1 MMCYKGIQC
10 DGEIIKD
17 GKYVRVSD
25 CCAHFGYS
33 LRTPIGGELGGMCHR
48 CVGKSKVSIM

>member
-1 MMCYKGIQC
+1 MCYKGIRC

-17 GKYVRVSD
+17 GEYVRVSD
-25 CCAHFGYS
+25 CCAHLGYS

-48 CVGKSKVSIM
+48 CVGKSKVNIM